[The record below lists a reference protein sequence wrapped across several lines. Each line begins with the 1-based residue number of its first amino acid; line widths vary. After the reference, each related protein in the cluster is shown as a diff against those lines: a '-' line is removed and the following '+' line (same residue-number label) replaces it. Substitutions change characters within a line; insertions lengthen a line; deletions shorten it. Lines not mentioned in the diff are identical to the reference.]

1 VAIEKVFVKEGIKE
15 SEVEDYLA
23 KKFKRADYSHTEIQ
37 RTPMGMRIVVFA
49 NRPGLVVGRSG
60 RKIDEIT
67 EEIKARFGFEN
78 PLLDVREVNNP
89 FIDARI
95 VAKRIGDALEGG
107 SNYKRVVDFYL
118 GKVMEAGAV
127 GVQINIKGKL
137 GGEKARTF
145 KAKRGFIAHSGNYA
159 ETLVERGSIQAM
171 LKPGIVGVD
180 VKIMLQT
187 PKEFEL
193 KEQPATEQAEPSKQE
208 AKAEQGAEAEHETKA
223 EDETKAE
230 EKIEEKEETAEA
242 AKEEEPQEI

>member
-1 VAIEKVFVKEGIKE
+1 MAIEKVFVKEGIKE
-15 SEVEDYLA
+15 SDVEDYLA

-37 RTPMGMRIVVFA
+37 RTPMGTRIVVFA
-49 NRPGLVVGRSG
+49 NKPGLVVGRSG

-67 EEIKARFGFEN
+67 EEIKAKFGFEN
-78 PLLDVREVNNP
+78 PLVDVREVNDP
-89 FIDARI
+89 FLDAHI

-118 GKVMEAGAV
+118 TKVMEAGAV
-127 GVQINIKGKL
+127 GVQVNIKGKL

-159 ETLVERGSIQAM
+159 ETLVDCGAVQAM

-193 KEQPATEQAEPSKQE
+193 KQQAVEPQVAEQEVSEQVEAKEQAEAKQAEPEQAEQPKQE
-208 AKAEQGAEAEHETKA
+208 EAL
-223 EDETKAE
+223 
-230 EKIEEKEETAEA
+230 EKKEE
-242 AKEEEPQEI
+242 EESAEPQEI